1 MCNRWDLPYLF
12 SRQRTRYRVAHT
24 HHTSPGS
31 WKAMTRKSCSKR
43 ESTRGCWLVSGDSIQ
58 RDACRHPVCLF
69 LYALSLQYTLR
80 CFPIYD
86 SGKNFVS
93 LTDWLEITYQVC
105 VCVRVCAIRSSCRL
119 IRRTRNSKFSTNSQ
133 TILLTASNAPLL
145 ADKSLTRYKMFPFFQ
160 TSVADPKIILSR
172 RQYIL

>member
-1 MCNRWDLPYLF
+1 MDVDSYPVTQF
-12 SRQRTRYRVAHT
+12 S
-24 HHTSPGS
+24 
-31 WKAMTRKSCSKR
+31 AMH
-43 ESTRGCWLVSGDSIQ
+43 VVIQ
-58 RDACRHPVCLF
+58 RACF

-80 CFPIYD
+80 YFPIYD

-105 VCVRVCAIRSSCRL
+105 ICVRVCAIRSSCRL
-119 IRRTRNSKFSTNSQ
+119 IDVRGIVFSTTSQ

-145 ADKSLTRYKMFPFFQ
+145 VDKSLTRYKMFPFFQ